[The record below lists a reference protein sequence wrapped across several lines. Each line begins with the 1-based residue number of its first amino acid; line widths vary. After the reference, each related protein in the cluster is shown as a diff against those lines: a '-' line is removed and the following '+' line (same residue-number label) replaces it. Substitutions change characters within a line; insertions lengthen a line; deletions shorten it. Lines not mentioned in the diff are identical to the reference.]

1 MRRAVILFLGVVSL
15 FAASEA
21 NAQAPNT
28 IVTVAGGGTN
38 SGAANTWTLTQPPDA
53 VRDALGNTYFSDP
66 VQCVVYKVDTTG
78 ALSIYAGSGIFGVGG
93 DGGPASSAQLTGP
106 AGLALDANGNL
117 FIADSMNNR
126 IRRVDVNTHI
136 ITTVAGSE
144 DPFIGGY
151 SGDGGLAT
159 LARLNQPLEV
169 AVDTNGNLFISDSGN
184 NVIRRVD
191 AQTQFISTYAGNGL
205 PGTPGTAN
213 GDGGPAKNAQLNAP
227 VGLAIDGSG
236 NLYIADGNDSV
247 IRLVNAQT
255 LVITT
260 YAGSPAQRGTFGGDG
275 GPAASAGLN
284 GPFGIFL
291 DGNGNLYIADQS
303 NDRIRFVAAA
313 GTHTISTVA
322 GNGTLC
328 LNPASACG
336 DGAAATAA
344 SLNHPA
350 SAFLDNTNKLLIA
363 DLGDQRIRVVSGGII
378 SNFAAGASGGDGG
391 PATSAN
397 LGLPNSLVVD
407 GSGNLFILE
416 QYGERVRRVDATTH
430 NISTFAGTGARGKRA
445 SSNGD
450 GGPAVNAA
458 FIDGFGITMDGSGNF
473 YIVDFRAA
481 VVRKIAANGIISTV
495 AGNGLRCGEPGNA
508 VVPPACGDGTQAT
521 SASLLQPAGVAV
533 DSLGNIY
540 VSDVALNRIRV
551 VTPQGLINN
560 YAGTGTAGYSG
571 DNGDPTLANLNAP
584 FGMAVDS
591 QGNLFFADSNN
602 NRIREVGADGGNI
615 TTYAFN
621 GTPGF
626 GGDGGSAF
634 EASMTM
640 PQQVTLDS
648 SGNLYIGGGIDNVVR
663 RVDAQDQSII
673 TVAGDIE
680 NLAGGF
686 SGDGGPSTKAL
697 IGNLGT
703 AIDKSHNLYIADG
716 FQRIRKVNLLP
727 VATESGTFTAFPPTL
742 NGTLVFN
749 APTQDIFF
757 TNSGLDDLI
766 LTITSPAPGSAFQ
779 VQFGTCANPCIVVI
793 PPGESGTIDVAF
805 APLAGGPTGTITGA
819 LTLTTNDPANPSLN
833 FTLSGTATNTSET
846 LNVTVTPDADGF
858 VVSAPSGISCGVSPA
873 QVCSAVFAQ
882 NSQVTLSASPATS
895 GFTFSGWSGAGCSGT
910 ADCTVSMTQAQNVT
924 ATFTTATGGNVP
936 VTVSAIGNGSG
947 TITSSPAGIN
957 CTYNGTVASGTCTA
971 NFPPT
976 GPVTLTATPSA
987 APNSTFAGWLGFCGT
1002 LGTNTCQTFPVVG
1015 VTTTAVFSVPPQ
1027 PFAQGQVFAGA
1038 AGGMIFVYSPTGT
1051 LVQVLGSG
1059 NIGGNIGGIAFD
1071 SNGNLYAAN
1080 PTAILANN
1088 TGTVERFGSDGSG
1101 PTTFGTGPFGNGYES
1116 NPQSVVVSPTG
1127 EVYVAQAADRQSLLK
1142 FPAAGGPAS
1151 QEFFPPD
1158 DTGPMQWIELLDDNS
1173 TMLYTTAGTIVKSFD
1188 VLDNIYHPDF
1198 AMNLP
1203 GPAAFSLREAADKT
1217 VFVADGDR
1225 IVRLSQGGTVINTY
1239 RAGTGVY
1246 HSVNLDPDGVS
1257 FWTLEDVNGTMFR
1270 INMNTGAII
1279 TQFSTGVSLTLNA
1292 FNGFEGGLAVFGQPQ
1307 SGGADVQLTMSAS
1320 PSPATLNSPLT
1331 YTIVVK
1337 NNGLLTADNV
1347 AMTDAFP
1354 AGASVVSATSTQG
1367 TCTGGAIRTCNIGT
1381 LANGASATIT
1391 IVVTPVLT
1399 GTLTNT
1405 ANVNSSTPDPISSD
1419 NSATTNTTVNG
1430 PSATHFSVTA
1440 PATATNGTAF
1450 TITVTALDAT
1460 NATVTGYGGT
1470 VHFTSSDPLAVLP
1483 ANATLTGGV
1492 GTFSV
1497 NLKTNGSE
1505 TVTATDTV
1513 TASITGTTGA
1523 IVVAPPATATH
1534 FSVTAPATATA
1545 GTPFSFTVTALDAT
1559 NATVTSYGG
1568 TVHFTSS
1575 DGAAVLPAN
1584 ITLTNGTGTL
1594 SATLK
1599 TAGNQTITATDTV
1612 TASITGT
1619 SGTIAISAGAATH
1632 FAVAAPASATSGTA
1646 FNFTVTALDASN
1658 NTATTYAGTVHF
1670 TSTDGQAVL
1679 PANSGFAS
1687 GVGTFSATLKTAG
1700 NQTITATDTVT
1711 ASIAGTSGTINVGAA
1726 LATHF
1731 SVAAPATATAG
1742 TAFNFTVTALTATN
1756 ATATGYTGTVHFTSS
1771 DANAVLPANAI
1782 LASGVGTFS
1791 ATLNTVAS
1799 ETITATDTVTAAIT
1813 GVSQQI
1819 GVVAAGA
1826 NLSILKSGPATAPA
1840 NSSATYTIVI
1850 TNNGPQAAANV
1861 GMTDPLPLPLGI
1873 PHIIAPPTGCLVSRN
1888 VDSGQSTV
1896 GCAFAT
1902 LANAG
1907 SITIM
1912 YSVNLPASGSL
1923 TNTAT
1928 VTADNNTNTTTNSSS
1943 VTTTI
1948 GGSGPTLTS
1957 IAVTPLSATIAAAQT
1972 QQFTATGTFSDGS
1985 TQNLTATAAWVSSLP
2000 GVATISNTA
2009 GTQGLATAV
2018 GNGTTVITATSG
2030 SVVGTGIL
2038 TVAPPIGFVLTG
2050 NLNVARTLSTATLL
2064 NNGTVLLA
2072 AGGTTTA
2079 VLSSAELFNPAS
2091 GTFTATGSMTTARQG
2106 HTATLLPNG
2115 MVLLAGGFGSLT
2127 SQGSELASAELF
2139 NPATGTFAAT
2149 GNMTTARAGHT
2160 ATLLANGMVL
2170 IAGGANASG
2179 TTLSSAELYN
2189 PATGTFTATGSM
2201 IAVRQFFTAT
2211 LLNDGTVLVA
2221 GGSGAGGTL
2230 GTAEIYN
2237 PGTGT
2242 FAATGNLTA
2251 VRNSHTATLLNSGM
2265 VLLAGGFDNALNS
2278 LASAELYN
2286 PTAGTFAATGNMT
2299 TTRVFDAASLLTNG
2313 MVLISGGYIYRGQ
2326 NTFVAVPSAEL
2337 YDPASGTFAETGQM
2351 NTSRDDHTSTLL
2363 TNGKVLVAGG
2373 DNLSCNF
2380 NQCTGAILGSA
2391 ELYTPATMT
2400 PPGLNAITLS
2410 PLNPSIPVGPFQR
2423 FVATGTFTSGG
2434 PETLASVIWSSSN
2447 TAVATITNDAGS
2459 KGFADDSPGTTT
2471 ITATAGAIS
2480 GSTVLTVTGAAATH
2494 FVVSAPSAATAGTA
2508 FTFTV
2513 TAKDAGN
2520 DTVTSYA
2527 GTVHFTSTDG
2537 QATLP
2542 PNSTLTGGVGTF
2554 SATLNTAGS
2563 QTITATDTQTPSIT
2577 GTSGAINVTAVAA
2590 PLLTVQIQGTGA
2602 GTVTGA
2608 GINCTSGSA
2617 NGCTA
2622 NVTAATQLTL
2632 TATFGANSAF
2642 TSWSAPCPNTTSPTC
2657 TFTMPAVATT
2667 IIATFT
2673 LNAPTLKSIAVTPA
2687 NPTVAINSTQQ
2698 FTATGTYSDNSTKD
2712 ITATVTWASSNGDA
2726 ASINAAGLAS
2736 TGPTADLSS
2745 TISATLN
2752 DVTGSTT
2759 LTTTN
2764 SPIKISVTPPPGG
2777 VIPPVPPGGKLAVG
2791 IVLTATPGFSGT
2803 VTFGCTVTGADG
2815 QPAPSITCVPNPS
2828 SVTLSPGGPTQ
2839 EAIVIN
2845 TFCTAATVPLGQNPG
2860 GFPGGMGLLLLSL
2873 ALGGVV
2879 WMYRRSPRMAVSF
2892 AVLVLFALGGAACSS
2907 LPKGPSGATP
2917 PGNYVLTITATVN
2930 GTTVVAPPVDF
2941 TVQ

>member
-151 SGDGGLAT
+151 NGDGGLAT
-159 LARLNQPLEV
+159 LARLNQPLDV

-205 PGTPGTAN
+205 PGTPGNAN
-213 GDGGPAKNAQLNAP
+213 GDGGAAKNAQLNFP

-260 YAGSPAQRGTFGGDG
+260 YAGSPALHGTFGGDG

-322 GNGTLC
+322 GNGTPC

-378 SNFAAGASGGDGG
+378 SNFAGGASGGDGG

-430 NISTFAGTGARGKRA
+430 NISTFAGTGARGERG
-445 SSNGD
+445 SSLGD
-450 GGPAVNAA
+450 GGQAVNAA

-533 DSLGNIY
+533 DSIGNIY
-540 VSDVALNRIRV
+540 ISDVALNRIRV
-551 VTPQGLINN
+551 VTPQGVINN

-591 QGNLFFADSNN
+591 QDNLFFADSNN

-615 TTYAFN
+615 TTYAFD

-634 EASMTM
+634 DASMTM

-663 RVDAQDQSII
+663 RVDAQDESII

-727 VATESGTFTAFPPTL
+727 VAAESGTFTAFPPTL

-793 PPGESGTIDVAF
+793 PPGESGSIDVAF
-805 APLAGGPTGTITGA
+805 APLAGGPTGTIPGA
-819 LTLTTNDPANPSLN
+819 LTLTTNDPANPSFN

-858 VVSAPSGISCGVSPA
+858 VFSTPSGISCGVSPA
-873 QVCSAVFAQ
+873 EVCSAGFAQ
-882 NSQVTLSASPATS
+882 NLQVTLSASPAAS
-895 GFTFSGWSGAGCSGT
+895 GFAFAGWSGAGCSGT
-910 ADCTVSMTQAQNVT
+910 ADCTVSMTQTQNVT

-947 TITSSPAGIN
+947 TITSIPTGIN

-976 GPVTLTATPSA
+976 GAVTLTATPST

-1002 LGTNTCQTFPVVG
+1002 LGTNTCQTFPGLG

-1127 EVYVAQAADRQSLLK
+1127 DVYVAQAADRQSLLK

-1173 TMLYTTAGTIVKSFD
+1173 TMLYTTAGNIVKSFD

-1307 SGGADVQLTMSAS
+1307 SGGADVQVTMSAS

-1405 ANVNSSTPDPISSD
+1405 ANVNASTPDPISSD

-1440 PATATNGTAF
+1440 PGTATNGTAF

-1575 DGAAVLPAN
+1575 DGVAVLPAN
-1584 ITLTNGTGTL
+1584 IALTNGTGTL
-1594 SATLK
+1594 SATVK

-1711 ASIAGTSGTINVGAA
+1711 ASITGTSGTINVGAA

-1756 ATATGYTGTVHFTSS
+1756 ATATGYTGTVHFTST
-1771 DANAVLPANAI
+1771 DAKAVLPANAI

-1791 ATLNTVAS
+1791 ATLNTVGNQN
-1799 ETITATDTVTAAIT
+1799 ITATDTVTASIT
-1813 GVSQQI
+1813 GVSGAI
-1819 GVVAAGA
+1819 TVTGVGPIPT
-1826 NLSILKSGPATAPA
+1826 LSISKTHVGNFTQGQQGAQYSLTVANSAGGAPTNGTASTTVQSTGSIYLTGDGSTAPTMITLP
-1840 NSSATYTIVI
+1840 SGATSVVFPSVT
-1850 TNNGPQAAANV
+1850 
-1861 GMTDPLPLPLGI
+1861 
-1873 PHIIAPPTGCLVSRN
+1873 
-1888 VDSGQSTV
+1888 
-1896 GCAFAT
+1896 
-1902 LANAG
+1902 G
-1907 SITIM
+1907 SITTGC
-1912 YSVNLPASGSL
+1912 ASTEGCI
-1923 TNTAT
+1923 
-1928 VTADNNTNTTTNSSS
+1928 V
-1943 VTTTI
+1943 
-1948 GGSGPTLTS
+1948 
-1957 IAVTPLSATIAAAQT
+1957 
-1972 QQFTATGTFSDGS
+1972 
-1985 TQNLTATAAWVSSLP
+1985 
-2000 GVATISNTA
+2000 
-2009 GTQGLATAV
+2009 
-2018 GNGTTVITATSG
+2018 
-2030 SVVGTGIL
+2030 
-2038 TVAPPIGFVLTG
+2038 
-2050 NLNVARTLSTATLL
+2050 L
-2064 NNGTVLLA
+2064 NNGTGNNANDPDGIGA
-2072 AGGTTTA
+2072 A
-2079 VLSSAELFNPAS
+2079 
-2091 GTFTATGSMTTARQG
+2091 
-2106 HTATLLPNG
+2106 
-2115 MVLLAGGFGSLT
+2115 
-2127 SQGSELASAELF
+2127 
-2139 NPATGTFAAT
+2139 PAT
-2149 GNMTTARAGHT
+2149 
-2160 ATLLANGMVL
+2160 
-2170 IAGGANASG
+2170 
-2179 TTLSSAELYN
+2179 SSN
-2189 PATGTFTATGSM
+2189 TGTSSISGIT
-2201 IAVRQFFTAT
+2201 
-2211 LLNDGTVLVA
+2211 
-2221 GGSGAGGTL
+2221 GSGAGYLVGVFVPVGGPVGTAPTALDFTSSGL
-2230 GTAEIYN
+2230 GTSFTSLSPKLDQVFFIGDGLTGN
-2237 PGTGT
+2237 GTGT
-2242 FAATGNLTA
+2242 QQTFNIPTGAGQLWLGISDAGFYNGA
-2251 VRNSHTATLLNSGM
+2251 PGAYGDNSGSYT
-2265 VLLAGGFDNALNS
+2265 VDFTVNTPGSGGVTVTETA
-2278 LASAELYN
+2278 
-2286 PTAGTFAATGNMT
+2286 PTGLTLVSMAGTGWTCGSPNSANVCTRSDALAAGAAYPVITVSVNVAANATSPQVNTASVTG
-2299 TTRVFDAASLLTNG
+2299 G
-2313 MVLISGGYIYRGQ
+2313 
-2326 NTFVAVPSAEL
+2326 
-2337 YDPASGTFAETGQM
+2337 
-2351 NTSRDDHTSTLL
+2351 
-2363 TNGKVLVAGG
+2363 
-2373 DNLSCNF
+2373 
-2380 NQCTGAILGSA
+2380 GSA
-2391 ELYTPATMT
+2391 QA
-2400 PPGLNAITLS
+2400 NAS
-2410 PLNPSIPVGPFQR
+2410 
-2423 FVATGTFTSGG
+2423 
-2434 PETLASVIWSSSN
+2434 
-2447 TAVATITNDAGS
+2447 D
-2459 KGFADDSPGTTT
+2459 
-2471 ITATAGAIS
+2471 
-2480 GSTVLTVTGAAATH
+2480 STVIVSASAAATH
-2494 FVVSAPSAATAGTA
+2494 FSVTAPGAATSGTA
-2508 FTFTV
+2508 LNFTV
-2513 TAKDAGN
+2513 TALTASNATATGY
-2520 DTVTSYA
+2520 T

-2537 QATLP
+2537 SAALP

-2563 QTITATDTQTPSIT
+2563 QTLTATDTETPSIT

-2632 TATFGANSAF
+2632 NATFGANSAF